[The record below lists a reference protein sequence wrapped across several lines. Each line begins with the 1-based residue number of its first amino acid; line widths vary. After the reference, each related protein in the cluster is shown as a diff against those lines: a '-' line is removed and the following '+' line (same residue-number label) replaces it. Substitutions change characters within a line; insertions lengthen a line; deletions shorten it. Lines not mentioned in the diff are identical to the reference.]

1 MKFNNVEWILV
12 HLRGQRSSDLCYV
25 TTPYHMTYWIIHLC
39 VCTNSFS
46 DIYSDYNVVYGRG
59 DPPNQ
64 NVPPKN
70 MLQSPPPP
78 PPPPK
83 HTHIQTKCSSPETLL
98 MNIVILTYQTQNQ
111 KYVVDEVTSRQST
124 PCRCGQGRLRDSC
137 QCEDPTASPYHP
149 TRNLQLAALG
159 ESRSTEHWTPII
171 CI

>member
-70 MLQSPPPP
+70 MLQSPPQT
-78 PPPPK
+78 
-83 HTHIQTKCSSPETLL
+83 HTHTDKMQLSWNTFDEYSYSHIPDTEPKVCGRWGDQQAEYTMPVWSGKTERQLPVWGSHSLTVPSHEELTTSCSWRVTL
-98 MNIVILTYQTQNQ
+98 
-111 KYVVDEVTSRQST
+111 
-124 PCRCGQGRLRDSC
+124 
-137 QCEDPTASPYHP
+137 
-149 TRNLQLAALG
+149 
-159 ESRSTEHWTPII
+159 HWTLDTYNMYII
-171 CI
+171 I